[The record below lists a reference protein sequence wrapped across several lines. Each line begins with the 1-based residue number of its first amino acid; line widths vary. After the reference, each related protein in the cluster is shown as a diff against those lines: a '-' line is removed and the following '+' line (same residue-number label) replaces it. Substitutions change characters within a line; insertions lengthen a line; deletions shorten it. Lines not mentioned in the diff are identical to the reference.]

1 MKENNRKERVENL
14 GKPVIRGPTEQERIS
29 ERWEGKFRK
38 ASWQAFL
45 SLYWRVFMGLQCLIM
60 SGGWRHRV
68 RACVRVCSSH
78 QFPSSSHGTPAR
90 GGLSLFS
97 VTPFFHEPHLASA
110 WGSWHRHLIRVQESS
125 RRAGSGLVSTRSHSS
140 LLIHNLTSS
149 PNKIRMT
156 NSWRMRWTGCVV
168 RVGRRGILIRFWW
181 KSKKER
187 DK

>member
-45 SLYWRVFMGLQCLIM
+45 SLYWRVFMGLQYLIM

-78 QFPSSSHGTPAR
+78 QFPSSSHVTSAR

-97 VTPFFHEPHLASA
+97 VTPFFHEPHLVPAR
-110 WGSWHRHLIRVQESS
+110 GSWHRHLLTRVQESS
-125 RRAGSGLVSTRSHSS
+125 RRAGSGLASTRSLSS
-140 LLIHNLTSS
+140 LLIRNLYSS
-149 PNKIRMT
+149 LNAIRIT
-156 NSWRMRWTGCVV
+156 NSWRMRGTG
-168 RVGRRGILIRFWW
+168 RVARIARRRIHIRFLC
-181 KSKKER
+181 KS
-187 DK
+187 